1 MSNETP
7 APVPFDL
14 VRIKELVA
22 LMEQHGLTEVDLQHG
37 EQRWKLRRGPAEVT
51 QVVHGGGYPMAAMQ
65 MPMGQMP
72 MAQMPSPQAQAPAS
86 PPAATADSGMAIKSP
101 TVGTFYSSGAPG
113 EEPYA
118 KVGTKVT
125 RDSVVCIIEA
135 MKVMNH
141 ITADLEGTIT
151 EVLAK
156 NGDAV
161 EFNQPLFRV
170 KVG

>member
-7 APVPFDL
+7 VAVPFDL
-14 VRIKELVA
+14 ERIKELVA

-51 QVVHGGGYPMAAMQ
+51 QVVHGGGYQMAP
-65 MPMGQMP
+65 MPMGQMLQQAAAP
-72 MAQMPSPQAQAPAS
+72 AAQA
-86 PPAATADSGMAIKSP
+86 AAPVVDSGMAIKSP
-101 TVGTFYSSGAPG
+101 TVGTFYSASAPG
-113 EEPYA
+113 EEPFA
-118 KVGTKVT
+118 KIGTKVT
-125 RDSVVCIIEA
+125 RDMVVCIIEA

-141 ITADLEGTIT
+141 ITADLDGTVT

-161 EFNQPLFRV
+161 DFNQPLFRV